1 MTMCPQPCASER
13 GNHLQAEPA
22 RLILLLTPQQS
33 PLPQSRLHKLRS
45 TIFTILLPFGVSLGI
60 DGHVFRDVDLT
71 EFWRKLL
78 GAEVD
83 PFDVCDYVS
92 DGFGLVGADVL
103 HMVTGYLGVAFEE
116 LVDD

>member
-1 MTMCPQPCASER
+1 MRKRRSY
-13 GNHLQAEPA
+13 NLQAEPA

-33 PLPQSRLHKLRS
+33 PLPQSLLHKLRS

-60 DGHVFRDVDLT
+60 DDHVARDIGIT
-71 EFWRKLL
+71 EFLRKLL
-78 GAEVD
+78 GAAVD

-92 DGFGLVGADVL
+92 DGLGLVGADVL
-103 HMVTGYLGVAFEE
+103 HVVAGYLGVAFEE